1 VSPPAAAALKSGG
14 PSDSAVPAPLRL
26 LIVDDSTV
34 ARAVLSRML
43 RAQPGFEVAG
53 EAASADEAL
62 GLLARIEVDV
72 VLLDVEMPGTTG
84 LEALPAILA
93 AGRGARV
100 LVVSCLCEEGA
111 EAVVRA
117 LALGAADTLPKP
129 GAQSFGGRFSQV
141 LTERLRRLGQEP
153 VKGPVSASGQ
163 RPLALREPSRER
175 LGCLALGASTGGL
188 HAIGELLRALPQRIG
203 APILVAQHLP
213 ALFMPFFAR
222 QLETA
227 SGRTVSVAVEGQ
239 ALRPDEILLAPGHA
253 HLSLQ
258 QQGGR
263 VLARLLAE
271 PSESGCTP
279 SVDVTLTALAEI
291 YGKGGLG
298 IVLSGMGRDGLAGA
312 RNLVERGG
320 EVFVQDRATSA
331 VWGMPRGIAEAGLAS
346 AIQPPAELAA
356 RIAARS
362 EVAKW

>member
-14 PSDSAVPAPLRL
+14 PPARAVPAPLRL
-26 LIVDDSTV
+26 LIVDDSAV

-53 EAASADEAL
+53 EAASAEEAL
-62 GLLARIEVDV
+62 ALLARMEVDV

-84 LEALPAILA
+84 LEALPAIVA

-100 LVVSCLCEEGA
+100 LVVSCLCDEGA
-111 EAVVRA
+111 EAAVRA
-117 LALGAADTLPKP
+117 MALGAADTLPKP
-129 GAQSFGGRFSQV
+129 GAQNFGGRFSQV
-141 LTERLRRLGQEP
+141 LTERLRRLAQEP
-153 VKGPVSASGQ
+153 APAFISGQ
-163 RPLALREPSRER
+163 RPLALRESSRER
-175 LGCLALGASTGGL
+175 LGCLAFGASTGGL
-188 HAIGELLRALPQRIG
+188 HAIGELLRALPHRIG

-222 QLETA
+222 QLETV
-227 SGRTVSVAVEGQ
+227 SGRVVSVAVEGQ

-253 HLSLQ
+253 HLGLER
-258 QQGGR
+258 QGSR
-263 VLARLLAE
+263 VLARLLIE

-279 SVDVTLTALAEI
+279 SVDVTLSAIAEV
-291 YGKGGLG
+291 YGNRGLG

-312 RNLVERGG
+312 RLLVERGG
-320 EVFVQDRATSA
+320 EVIVQDRATSA

-346 AIQPPAELAA
+346 AVLPPVDLAA

-362 EVAKW
+362 EAAKW

>member
-43 RAQPGFEVAG
+43 RAQPGFQIVG
-53 EAASADEAL
+53 EAASAEEAL
-62 GLLARIEVDV
+62 ALLERTEVDV

-84 LEALPAILA
+84 LDALPAIVA

-111 EAVVRA
+111 EAAVRA

-129 GAQSFGGRFSQV
+129 GAQNFGGRFSQV
-141 LTERLRRLGQEP
+141 LTERLRRLGQDAVPPAPAAEP
-153 VKGPVSASGQ
+153 QVVP
-163 RPLALREPSRER
+163 LREPSLEP
-175 LGCLALGASTGGL
+175 LGCVAFGASTGGL
-188 HAIGELLRALPQRIG
+188 HAIGELLRALPHRIG

-222 QLETA
+222 QLETV
-227 SGRTVSVAVEGQ
+227 SGRTVSVAAESQ

-253 HLSLQ
+253 HLGLERHGS
-258 QQGGR
+258 R
-263 VLARLLAE
+263 VLARLLDE

-279 SVDVTLTALAEI
+279 SVDVTLSAVAEI
-291 YGKGGLG
+291 YGKRGLG

-312 RNLVERGG
+312 RRLVEQGG
-320 EVFVQDRATSA
+320 EVLVQDRATSA

-346 AIQPPAELAA
+346 AVLPPADLAG

-362 EVAKW
+362 KASKW

>member
-1 VSPPAAAALKSGG
+1 MSPPAAVALKSGG
-14 PSDSAVPAPLRL
+14 PPLRDAPAPLRL

-53 EAASADEAL
+53 EAASAEEAL
-62 GLLARIEVDV
+62 ALLARIEVDV

-84 LEALPAILA
+84 LDALPAILA

-100 LVVSCLCEEGA
+100 LIVSCLCEEGA
-111 EAVVRA
+111 EAAVQA
-117 LALGAADTLPKP
+117 MALGAADTLPKP
-129 GAQSFGGRFSQV
+129 GAQNFGGRFSQV
-141 LTERLRRLGQEP
+141 LTERLRRLGQEAP
-153 VKGPVSASGQ
+153 SEPTFVSAQ
-163 RPLALREPSRER
+163 PPVALREPSREP
-175 LGCLALGASTGGL
+175 LGCVAFGASTGGL

-227 SGRTVSVAVEGQ
+227 SGRPVSVAVEEQ
-239 ALRPDEILLAPGHA
+239 ALRADEILLAPGHA
-253 HLSLQ
+253 HLGLE

-263 VLARLLAE
+263 VLARLLDQ
-271 PSESGCTP
+271 PSESGCMP
-279 SVDVTLTALAEI
+279 SVDVTLGEVAEI
-291 YGKGGLG
+291 YGKRGLG

-312 RNLVERGG
+312 RRLVERGG
-320 EVFVQDRATSA
+320 EILVQDRATSA

-346 AIQPPAELAA
+346 AVLPPAELAA

-362 EVAKW
+362 GAARW

>member
-1 VSPPAAAALKSGG
+1 MSPPAAAALKSGG
-14 PSDSAVPAPLRL
+14 PPDRAAAATLKL

-43 RAQPGFEVAG
+43 RSQPGFEVAG
-53 EAASADEAL
+53 EAASAEEAL
-62 GLLARIEVDV
+62 ALLARIEVDI

-84 LEALPAILA
+84 LEALPAIVA

-111 EAVVRA
+111 EAAVRA

-141 LTERLRRLGQEP
+141 LTERLRRLAQEP
-153 VKGPVSASGQ
+153 APGPASTSEE
-163 RPLALREPSRER
+163 RPLALRESSRER
-175 LGCLALGASTGGL
+175 LGCLAFGASTGGL
-188 HAIGELLRALPQRIG
+188 HAIGEVLRALPHRIG

-227 SGRTVSVAVEGQ
+227 SGRPVSVAAEGQ

-253 HLSLQ
+253 HLDLE
-258 QQGGR
+258 QQGSR
-263 VLARLLAE
+263 VLARLTTE

-279 SVDVTLTALAEI
+279 SVDVTLGAVAEI
-291 YGKGGLG
+291 YGKRSLG
-298 IVLSGMGRDGLAGA
+298 IVLSGMGRDGLSGA
-312 RNLVERGG
+312 RRLVERGG
-320 EVFVQDRATSA
+320 EMIVQDRATSA

-346 AIQPPAELAA
+346 AVLPPAELAA
-356 RIAARS
+356 RVAARS
-362 EVAKW
+362 EAAKW

>member
-14 PSDSAVPAPLRL
+14 LPQRAAPAPLRL

-53 EAASADEAL
+53 EAASAEEAL
-62 GLLARIEVDV
+62 VLLARTEVDV

-84 LEALPAILA
+84 LDALPAILA

-100 LVVSCLCEEGA
+100 LIVSCLCEEGA
-111 EAVVRA
+111 EAAVQA
-117 LALGAADTLPKP
+117 MALGAADTLPKP
-129 GAQSFGGRFSQV
+129 GAQNFGGRFSQV

-153 VKGPVSASGQ
+153 APESVPASAPS
-163 RPLALREPSRER
+163 PLTLREPSREA
-175 LGCLALGASTGGL
+175 LGCVAFGASTGGL
-188 HAIGELLRALPQRIG
+188 HAIGELLRALPRPIG

-227 SGRTVSVAVEGQ
+227 SGRAVSVAVDGQ

-253 HLSLQ
+253 HLGLE

-263 VLARLLAE
+263 VLARLVTE
-271 PSESGCTP
+271 PSDSGCTP
-279 SVDVTLTALAEI
+279 SVDVTLGAVAEI
-291 YGKGGLG
+291 YGKRGLG

-312 RNLVERGG
+312 RRLVERGG

-346 AIQPPAELAA
+346 AALPPAELAA
-356 RIAARS
+356 RVAARS
-362 EVAKW
+362 EGAKW

>member
-1 VSPPAAAALKSGG
+1 VSRPAAAALKSGG
-14 PSDSAVPAPLRL
+14 PSDSAAPARLRL
-26 LIVDDSTV
+26 LIVDDSAV

-43 RAQPGFEVAG
+43 RSQPGFEVAG
-53 EAASADEAL
+53 EAASAEDAL
-62 GLLARIEVDV
+62 ALLARMAVDV

-84 LEALPAILA
+84 LEALPAIVA

-111 EAVVRA
+111 EAAVRA

-129 GAQSFGGRFSQV
+129 GAQNFGGRFSQV
-141 LTERLRRLGQEP
+141 LTERLRRLAQEQAP
-153 VKGPVSASGQ
+153 EPSSALGQ
-163 RPLALREPSRER
+163 RPPALREPSRER
-175 LGCLALGASTGGL
+175 LGCVAFGASTGGL

-227 SGRTVSVAVEGQ
+227 SGRCVSVAVDGQ

-253 HLSLQ
+253 HLGLE
-258 QQGGR
+258 QQGSR
-263 VLARLLAE
+263 VLARLVTE

-279 SVDVTLTALAEI
+279 SVDVTLSAIGEI
-291 YGKGGLG
+291 YGKRGLG
-298 IVLSGMGRDGLAGA
+298 IVLSGMGRDGLVGA
-312 RNLVERGG
+312 RLLIERGG
-320 EVFVQDRATSA
+320 EVIVQDRATSA

-346 AIQPPAELAA
+346 AVLPPVEIAA

-362 EVAKW
+362 EGAKW